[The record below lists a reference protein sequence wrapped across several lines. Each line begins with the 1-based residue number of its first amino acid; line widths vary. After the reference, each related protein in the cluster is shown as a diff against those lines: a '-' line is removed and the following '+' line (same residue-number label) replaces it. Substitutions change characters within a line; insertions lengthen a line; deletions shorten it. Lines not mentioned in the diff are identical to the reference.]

1 MTRNVL
7 MIVEGEKADYK
18 LMEHLLQ
25 LFFEAKFYIVP
36 YKTNIYALYDMFKMN
51 DLDDFEALDTVQVLK
66 SVQSDEQIRKEL
78 DKNFSDIILVF
89 DFDPQDPNYSAEKI
103 LKLKSIFKESTD
115 NGKLYL
121 NYPMVEAFK
130 HLSSVDDP
138 NYLSLKVLYE
148 DLKEKRYKQIV
159 SDYTFQTDYKKFDRK
174 ECLAVFRQN
183 IVKANYILYGVN
195 ALPSCEEEY
204 FKIDLDEILNIQCK
218 LLNDDRNFYVLCTCI
233 FFLLDNKPKALLNEI
248 ENLHNTL
255 IPSGGIE
262 GGKGKI

>member
-51 DLDDFEALDTVQVLK
+51 DLD
-66 SVQSDEQIRKEL
+66 
-78 DKNFSDIILVF
+78 

-183 IVKANYILYGVN
+183 IVKANYILCGVN
-195 ALPSCEEEY
+195 AFPSCEEEY

-218 LLNDDRNFYVLCTCI
+218 LLNDDRNFYVLCTCV

-248 ENLHNTL
+248 ENLHNSL
-255 IPSGGIE
+255 ILSGGIE